1 MIQQP
6 EKKPAIFCAQ
16 MVIFVGHPPSLAE
29 LVFTVYLETKHR
41 TQNTVNMGT
50 FGG

>member
-6 EKKPAIFCAQ
+6 EKNWQFFVLKWL
-16 MVIFVGHPPSLAE
+16 IFVGHPSSLAE
-29 LVFTVYLETKHR
+29 LVFTAYLETKHR
-41 TQNTVNMGT
+41 TQNTVNMGK